1 MCEEYNGW
9 TNRETWL
16 VGLWDFFDYAYIAEA
31 IDNIIENPNTKT
43 GRHDKSQWSRTGVL
57 HFYIIQLADFMEVQH
72 QEFVDEEIE
81 KLSPYIRDFISVGK
95 IDWLSIA
102 EHYEDDIKDAIILYR
117 RSNKDLA
124 RTYLKQSRSER
135 YHTN

>member
-16 VGLWDFFDYAYIAEA
+16 VGLWDFFDYTYIAEA

-43 GRHDKSQWSRTGVL
+43 GRHDKSQWSRSGML
-57 HFYIIQLADFMEVQH
+57 GFYIHKLADFMEAQH
-72 QEFVDEEIE
+72 QEFIDEEIE
-81 KLSPYIRDFISVGK
+81 KLSPYVRDFISVDK

-102 EHYEDDIKDAIILYR
+102 EHYEDDIKQA
-117 RSNKDLA
+117 
-124 RTYLKQSRSER
+124 LKEKV
-135 YHTN
+135 